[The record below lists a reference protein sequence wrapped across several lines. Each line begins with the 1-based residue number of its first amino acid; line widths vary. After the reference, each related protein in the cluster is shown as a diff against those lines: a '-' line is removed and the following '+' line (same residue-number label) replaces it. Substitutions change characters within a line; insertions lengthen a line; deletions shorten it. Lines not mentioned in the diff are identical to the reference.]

1 MRPVSL
7 AFLETL
13 TGSHTAAFRLRAV
26 TAGQTGVN
34 PSSAATLL
42 LTGGDVQL
50 DGSADIRGTI
60 DVTIAA
66 EDQDTGATLWP
77 TEADSILTPYGAH
90 ELFVERGIAY
100 GGGSVEYVSLGYF
113 RINDVDQSD
122 APDGLIS
129 LTGTDRMSM
138 IIDSL
143 LVDPI
148 PFAAA
153 DTYGDI
159 IEQLVTDAYGA
170 AVIEWDDDTDSDP
183 IARSGLIEKR
193 YEWIRE
199 AVTGVGKVAYFDHRG
214 ILVIKTPPDPGEPV
228 WTVARGER
236 GVLVSASRSLSRD
249 GVYNGV
255 LATGESIDTEP
266 PVRALAVDQGAGS
279 PTLWGGPFGKI
290 AREFAS
296 PLMSTEAQCLLAA
309 QTVLRRS
316 LGLPY
321 NVQFSAV
328 PNPALEPDD
337 PIIIGFE
344 GVPSAPVR
352 FLKSGDSFTRTS
364 VDTIG
369 VSETGHSWSA
379 TGVQYQVNGG
389 VLKVTLNANVVV
401 SPLQSTAAGL
411 HNVDVYVDYRVPAL
425 AAGATLITGI
435 TLRYTDGSNYLMARL
450 DWHTAGQ
457 GVSIRLAEWR
467 DGIFTVL
474 DELVLFAPYT
484 PGDWWT
490 LRAEVD
496 DDDVVRIVAW
506 PRDDEMPDGWLLEY
520 DLAGT
525 FQGGVRTGMYLWR
538 PTGNTNTGPQFEADN
553 YRTYNIVDPADH
565 VGELH
570 VVDQMTIPLTVTEAM
585 TAKTREQSL
594 TVIGEPS

>member
-1 MRPVSL
+1 MRPVSA

-26 TAGQTGVN
+26 AAGQTGVN
-34 PSSAATLL
+34 PSTAATLL

-50 DGSADIRGTI
+50 DGGADIRSTI
-60 DVTIAA
+60 DVEITA
-66 EDQDTGATLWP
+66 EDPDTGLTLWP
-77 TEADSILTPYGAH
+77 TEADSVLTPYGAH

-100 GGGSVEYVSLGYF
+100 GGGSIEYVPLGYF
-113 RINDVDQSD
+113 RINDVDQAD
-122 APDGLIS
+122 APDGPIS
-129 LTGTDRMSM
+129 LTGTDRMAM

-148 PFAAA
+148 PFVAT

-159 IEQLVTDAYGA
+159 VEQLAAGAYGA
-170 AVIEWDDDTDSDP
+170 VVVEWDDDTETDP
-183 IARSGLIEKR
+183 IGRSGLIEKR
-193 YEWIRE
+193 YEWIKE
-199 AVTGVGKVAYFDHRG
+199 AVTGLGKIAYFDHRG

-290 AREFAS
+290 AREFPS
-296 PLMSTEAQCLLAA
+296 PLMTTEAQCALAA

-321 NVQFSAV
+321 NVSFSAV
-328 PNPALEPDD
+328 PNAALEPDD

-344 GVPSAPVR
+344 GVPSPPAR
-352 FLKSGDSFTRTS
+352 FLKSGDSFTRTV
-364 VDTIG
+364 VDG
-369 VSETGHSWSA
+369 MGSSETFHAWSSGA
-379 TGVQYQVNGG
+379 GVQFQVNGG
-389 VLKVTLNANVVV
+389 TLKVSLNANVVV
-401 SPLQSTAAGL
+401 GPLQSTPAGL
-411 HNVDVYVDYRVPAL
+411 HNVRAYVDLRVPNIAL
-425 AAGATLITGI
+425 TMTLITGI
-435 TLRYTDGSNYLMARL
+435 ILRYVDGSNYLMARL

-467 DGIFTVL
+467 GGTFTVL
-474 DELVLFAPYT
+474 DELTLFAPYT

-490 LRAEVD
+490 LAAEAEGETI
-496 DDDVVRIVAW
+496 RIVAW
-506 PRDDEMPDGWLLEY
+506 PRDDAEPDNWLLEY
-520 DLAGT
+520 DLIEPHS
-525 FQGGVRTGMYLWR
+525 GVRTGIYFWR

-553 YRTYNIVDPADH
+553 YRTYNVIDPTSH

-570 VVDQMTIPLTVTEAM
+570 VIDSLTIPLTIDGAM
-585 TAKTREQSL
+585 SAKTREQSL
-594 TVIGEPS
+594 TDIGDPS